1 MSNKYA
7 KMRKNDVESIN
18 TAVAFC
24 VTQIPIDFQSRV
36 GRCLDIGGS
45 VPNAC
50 ADVLMRLWDFQ
61 NISKVCKQKNRKV
74 YAVAV
79 FDTFNLKIEL

>member
-1 MSNKYA
+1 
-7 KMRKNDVESIN
+7 MRKNDVESIN

-24 VTQIPIDFQSRV
+24 VAKIPLGFQRRV
-36 GRCLDIGGS
+36 GRYSDIGGS

-61 NISKVCKQKNRKV
+61 NISKTCKQKKPQGLRRCG
-74 YAVAV
+74 
-79 FDTFNLKIEL
+79 FDTFNLKLGILR

>member
-1 MSNKYA
+1 MLHVPLLPF
-7 KMRKNDVESIN
+7 D

-24 VTQIPIDFQSRV
+24 VAKIPLGFQRRV
-36 GRCLDIGGS
+36 GRCLDVGGS

-50 ADVLMRLWDFQ
+50 ADVCMRLWNFQ
-61 NISKVCKQKNRKV
+61 NISKPCKQKNRKV

-79 FDTFNLKIEL
+79 FDTFNLKLGILR

>member
-1 MSNKYA
+1 
-7 KMRKNDVESIN
+7 MRKNDVESIN

-24 VTQIPIDFQSRV
+24 ITQIPIGFQSRV
-36 GRCLDIGGS
+36 GRCLDVGGS

-61 NISKVCKQKNRKV
+61 NISKTCKQKKPQVLRRCG
-74 YAVAV
+74 
-79 FDTFNLKIEL
+79 F

>member
-1 MSNKYA
+1 
-7 KMRKNDVESIN
+7 MRKNDVESIN

-24 VTQIPIDFQSRV
+24 VAKIPLRFQNRV

-61 NISKVCKQKNRKV
+61 NISKTCKQKNRKV

>member
-1 MSNKYA
+1 MLHVPLLPF
-7 KMRKNDVESIN
+7 D

-24 VTQIPIDFQSRV
+24 VAKIPLRFQNRV
-36 GRCLDIGGS
+36 GRCLDVGGS

-61 NISKVCKQKNRKV
+61 NISKVCKQKNRKFD
-74 YAVAV
+74 AVAV
-79 FDTFNLKIEL
+79 LIRST

>member
-1 MSNKYA
+1 
-7 KMRKNDVESIN
+7 MRKNDVESIN

-24 VTQIPIDFQSRV
+24 ITQIPIGFQSRV
-36 GRCLDIGGS
+36 GRCLDVGGS

-61 NISKVCKQKNRKV
+61 NISKVCKQKNRKF

>member
-1 MSNKYA
+1 MLHVPLLPF
-7 KMRKNDVESIN
+7 D

-24 VTQIPIDFQSRV
+24 VAKIPLGFQRRV
-36 GRCLDIGGS
+36 GRYSDIGGS

-61 NISKVCKQKNRKV
+61 NISKTCKQKTAR
-74 YAVAV
+74 
-79 FDTFNLKIEL
+79 FTPLRF

>member
-1 MSNKYA
+1 MLHVPLLPFDTS
-7 KMRKNDVESIN
+7 
-18 TAVAFC
+18 VAFC
-24 VTQIPIDFQSRV
+24 VAQIPLGFQSRV

-79 FDTFNLKIEL
+79 FDTFNLKLGILR

>member
-1 MSNKYA
+1 MLHVPLLPF
-7 KMRKNDVESIN
+7 D

-24 VTQIPIDFQSRV
+24 VAKIPLRFQNRV

-50 ADVLMRLWDFQ
+50 AGVCMRLWDFQ
-61 NISKVCKQKNRKV
+61 NISKVCKQKNRKF

-79 FDTFNLKIEL
+79 LKRST

>member
-1 MSNKYA
+1 MQ
-7 KMRKNDVESIN
+7 KNDVESIN

-24 VTQIPIDFQSRV
+24 ITQIPIDFQSRV
-36 GRCLDIGGS
+36 GRCLDVGGN

-50 ADVLMRLWDFQ
+50 ADVLMRLRDFQ
-61 NISKVCKQKNRKV
+61 NISKTCKQKTARF

-79 FDTFNLKIEL
+79 FDTFNLKLRILR